1 MRVQVEIVCA
11 PYPRAEI
18 ERALRAAGERLA
30 SRADSVSVEVR
41 EGERLTAVL
50 EFEMLRAAQHK
61 VVDRIW
67 DEVKFW
73 TQDFREDISVLFP
86 KGQA

>member
-1 MRVQVEIVCA
+1 M
-11 PYPRAEI
+11 
-18 ERALRAAGERLA
+18 
-30 SRADSVSVEVR
+30 EVR